1 MKDYATPST
10 ANFRVAMLSKQVQKK
25 EEKTMIGRLLLRL
38 RAAGSHLRV
47 AWCAWRHPKLPL
59 AGRLMLIGMAIY
71 VISPID
77 FIPDA
82 LPVLGWLDD
91 LALISL
97 ILPLLLKLLPQEVI
111 AEARRRSEG
120 R

>member
-1 MKDYATPST
+1 
-10 ANFRVAMLSKQVQKK
+10 
-25 EEKTMIGRLLLRL
+25 MIASLLLRL
-38 RAAGSHLRV
+38 RAAGSHLRI
-47 AWCAWRHPKLPL
+47 AWYAWRHPKLPL
-59 AGRLMLIGMAIY
+59 AGLLMLIGMVIY

-91 LALISL
+91 LALMTL
-97 ILPLLLKLLPQEVI
+97 ILPLLLRLLPAEVI
-111 AEARRRSEG
+111 TEARRQSEN

>member
-1 MKDYATPST
+1 
-10 ANFRVAMLSKQVQKK
+10 
-25 EEKTMIGRLLLRL
+25 MIGRLLLRL
-38 RAAGSHLRV
+38 RAAGNHLRI
-47 AWCAWRHPKLPL
+47 AWHAWRHPKLPL

-91 LALISL
+91 LTLITL
-97 ILPLLLKLLPQEVI
+97 ILPSLLKLLPQEVI
-111 AEARRRSEG
+111 AEARRQLEDR

>member
-1 MKDYATPST
+1 
-10 ANFRVAMLSKQVQKK
+10 
-25 EEKTMIGRLLLRL
+25 MIGRLLLRL
-38 RAAGSHLRV
+38 RAAGSHLRI
-47 AWCAWRHPKLPL
+47 AWYAWRHPKLPL

-77 FIPDA
+77 LIPDA

-91 LALISL
+91 LALMTL
-97 ILPLLLKLLPQEVI
+97 ILPLLLRLLPAEI
-111 AEARRRSEG
+111 ITEARRQSEN

>member
-1 MKDYATPST
+1 
-10 ANFRVAMLSKQVQKK
+10 
-25 EEKTMIGRLLLRL
+25 MIARLLLRL

-47 AWCAWRHPKLPL
+47 AWYAWRHPKLPL

-71 VISPID
+71 IISPID

-91 LALISL
+91 LALMTL
-97 ILPLLLKLLPQEVI
+97 ILPLLLKLLPAEVV
-111 AEARRRSEG
+111 AEARRQSEN

>member
-1 MKDYATPST
+1 
-10 ANFRVAMLSKQVQKK
+10 
-25 EEKTMIGRLLLRL
+25 MIARLLLRL
-38 RAAGSHLRV
+38 RAAGSHLRI
-47 AWCAWRHPKLPL
+47 AWYAWRHPKLPL
-59 AGRLMLIGMAIY
+59 AGRLMLIGMVIY

-91 LALISL
+91 LALMTL
-97 ILPLLLKLLPQEVI
+97 ILPLLLRLLPTEVI
-111 AEARRRSEG
+111 TEARRQSEN

>member
-1 MKDYATPST
+1 
-10 ANFRVAMLSKQVQKK
+10 
-25 EEKTMIGRLLLRL
+25 MIARLLLRL
-38 RAAGSHLRV
+38 RAAGSHLRI
-47 AWCAWRHPKLPL
+47 AWYAWQHPKLPL
-59 AGRLMLIGMAIY
+59 AGRLMLIGMVIY

-91 LALISL
+91 LALMTL
-97 ILPLLLKLLPQEVI
+97 ILPLLLRLLPTEVI
-111 AEARRRSEG
+111 TEARRQSEN

>member
-1 MKDYATPST
+1 M
-10 ANFRVAMLSKQVQKK
+10 VA
-25 EEKTMIGRLLLRL
+25 RLLLKL
-38 RAAGSHLRV
+38 RAAGHHLRI
-47 AWCAWRHPKLPL
+47 AWFAWRHPKLPL

-77 FIPDA
+77 LIPDA

-91 LALISL
+91 LALMTL
-97 ILPLLLKLLPQEVI
+97 ILPLLLRLLPAEVI
-111 AEARRRSEG
+111 TEARRQSEN